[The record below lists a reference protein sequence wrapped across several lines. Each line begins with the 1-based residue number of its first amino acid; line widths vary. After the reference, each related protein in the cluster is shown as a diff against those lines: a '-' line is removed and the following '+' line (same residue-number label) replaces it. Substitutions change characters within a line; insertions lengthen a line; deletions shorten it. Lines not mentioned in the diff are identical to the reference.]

1 MAKLHRVDPMTD
13 PGITRKGAG
22 TGFTYAGPRGGKVS
36 EADLARIKAHA
47 LPPAWT
53 DVWICTDPL
62 GHIQA
67 VGKDEAGRQQYRY
80 HELWQEERAQD
91 KFDRILKLAQALPAA
106 RGRATR
112 DLNGDDAQS
121 RVLAV
126 AFRFLDDAAPRI
138 GSIAYLERYGSRGL
152 TTLEQRDATV
162 DGHRIRLRFPAK
174 SHKTDELEMTDE
186 VLASVVAALQN
197 GSASDRLLRYK
208 ISGRYH
214 HIDPEEVNGY
224 LHELTGGPYTAKDFR
239 TLRGTIAAAES
250 LAKADPAENDR
261 AMKQVE
267 VAAIKAAA
275 EALQNTPAVARSSYV
290 DPRIFDAFRAGK
302 VIELGVSGD
311 GALLRLL
318 GGDAQH

>member
-1 MAKLHRVDPMTD
+1 MAKLHRVDPMTE

-36 EADLARIKAHA
+36 EADLARIKALA

-67 VGKDEAGRQQYRY
+67 VGTDEAGRQQYRY

-91 KFDRILKLAQALPAA
+91 KFDRILKLATALPAA

-162 DGHRIRLRFPAK
+162 VD
-174 SHKTDELEMTDE
+174 
-186 VLASVVAALQN
+186 AA
-197 GSASDRLLRYK
+197 
-208 ISGRYH
+208 
-214 HIDPEEVNGY
+214 
-224 LHELTGGPYTAKDFR
+224 
-239 TLRGTIAAAES
+239 
-250 LAKADPAENDR
+250 
-261 AMKQVE
+261 
-267 VAAIKAAA
+267 
-275 EALQNTPAVARSSYV
+275 
-290 DPRIFDAFRAGK
+290 
-302 VIELGVSGD
+302 
-311 GALLRLL
+311 
-318 GGDAQH
+318 